1 MLVHICGGS
10 LYVGAYCEK
19 YLVYFLLRHVSG
31 SLYVGAYCER
41 YNRRFK
47 RKIQSGSLYVGA
59 YCEGQLWTGER
70 SVPGGSL
77 YVGAYCESCNIFVG
91 IIIEVKVCMLVR
103 ICKLLVGTCLN
114 FGRAQR

>member
-1 MLVHICGGS
+1 MSVHTVS
-10 LYVGAYCEK
+10 PFHV
-19 YLVYFLLRHVSG
+19 FLSSNHGVEACMSVHTVRAKVSIKRMFQHVE
-31 SLYVGAYCER
+31 ACM
-41 YNRRFK
+41 
-47 RKIQSGSLYVGA
+47 
-59 YCEGQLWTGER
+59 
-70 SVPGGSL
+70 SVHTVRVLHRLHHPGKFSGSL